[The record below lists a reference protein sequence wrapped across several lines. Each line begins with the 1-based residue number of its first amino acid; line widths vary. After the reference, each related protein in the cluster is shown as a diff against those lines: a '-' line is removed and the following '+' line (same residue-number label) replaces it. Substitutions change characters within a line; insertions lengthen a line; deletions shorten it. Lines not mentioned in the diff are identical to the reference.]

1 MNETSIPP
9 AAAMLQKA
17 SRIQEVTREIAD
29 PVQRMLW
36 GKAAG
41 RCEFAGCN
49 RPLWKSS
56 VTQEQVNIG
65 QKAHI
70 YAFSEDGPRGNRRF
84 SKKLLNSLSNLMLV
98 CHECHRKM
106 DQSKDGGRYTV
117 SLLRAMKEEHEERI
131 ETVTGIHP
139 NKGSHVLLYGANIG
153 EHSSPLNFNDAAM
166 AVFPSRYPA
175 EDKAIELGMVNSAV
189 QDRDAAY
196 WSVEF
201 ANLVSKV
208 NTRVRERLANG
219 EVSHLSVFALAPQPL
234 LVVLG
239 SLLTDLPK
247 ADVFQLH
254 REPSGWNWP
263 AVRKTPA
270 FEISEPRECHGP
282 AALVLSLSASITHDR
297 ITSVLGDDASI
308 WTVTIPRPN
317 NDFTKSR
324 GQLAAF
330 RMEMRPLFDRIKA
343 RHGQTARLHIFPAAS
358 ASIAVELG
366 RIRMPK
372 ADMPW
377 TIYDQVNHRGGFI
390 SAVSIP

>member
-1 MNETSIPP
+1 
-9 AAAMLQKA
+9 
-17 SRIQEVTREIAD
+17 
-29 PVQRMLW
+29 
-36 GKAAG
+36 
-41 RCEFAGCN
+41 
-49 RPLWKSS
+49 
-56 VTQEQVNIG
+56 
-65 QKAHI
+65 
-70 YAFSEDGPRGNRRF
+70 
-84 SKKLLNSLSNLMLV
+84 
-98 CHECHRKM
+98 
-106 DQSKDGGRYTV
+106 
-117 SLLRAMKEEHEERI
+117 
-131 ETVTGIHP
+131 
-139 NKGSHVLLYGANIG
+139 
-153 EHSSPLNFNDAAM
+153 
-166 AVFPSRYPA
+166 
-175 EDKAIELGMVNSAV
+175 MVNSAV